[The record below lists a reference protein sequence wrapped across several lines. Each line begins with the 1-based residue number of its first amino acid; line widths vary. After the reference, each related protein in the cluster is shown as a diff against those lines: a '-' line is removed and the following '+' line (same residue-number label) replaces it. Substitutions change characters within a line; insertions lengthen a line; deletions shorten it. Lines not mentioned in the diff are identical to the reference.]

1 VSVAPDPGIETS
13 RMDHVRLLA
22 ATAGHAE
29 TIEMLA
35 TANAK
40 RLVLLFN
47 PVVGGAVL
55 EAP

>member
-1 VSVAPDPGIETS
+1 
-13 RMDHVRLLA
+13 MLLA
-22 ATAGHAE
+22 WAGGPVTPD
-29 TIEMLA
+29 TIEMLV

>member
-1 VSVAPDPGIETS
+1 MYACWRRPPVTPD
-13 RMDHVRLLA
+13 
-22 ATAGHAE
+22 